1 MPTVARDGIA
11 SSRIAGS
18 LREAILRGEITPGE
32 RIRQEQIA
40 ADHDASRLPVREAL
54 RMLESEGLV
63 TLVANTGAWVSH
75 VSLAECDELYQMR
88 ERIEPLLLGYSIPN
102 LDEAT
107 IAHLDALAVE
117 MASTHDVSQFLQLD
131 REFHLTSYS
140 GASTLM
146 LGDTVNRLWNMT
158 QHYRRAYSMRLDRDS
173 NRIVHDEHHMI
184 VRAIELRDSDDAG
197 RVLLGHIRRTRLEL
211 ARHPEIFELG

>member
-1 MPTVARDGIA
+1 MPAVARDGIA

-18 LREAILRGEITPGE
+18 LREAILRGEIAPGE

-75 VSLAECDELYQMR
+75 LSLAECDELYQMR

-102 LDEAT
+102 LEEKT
-107 IAHLDALAVE
+107 IAHLDALASE
-117 MASTHDVSQFLQLD
+117 MEATHDVSRFLMLD
-131 REFHLTSYS
+131 REFHLASYS

-146 LGDTVNRLWNMT
+146 LGDTVSRLWNMT

-184 VRAIELRDSDDAG
+184 VRAIELRDTDDAG

-211 ARHPEIFELG
+211 ARHPEIFELD